1 MTDRA
6 VALSLSGSVE
16 ETYLLGPGEDL
27 LIGRS
32 LQARLPVD
40 DSCVSRRHCRLLL
53 RRGELWLEDLASAN
67 GTYLNGQRVE
77 RARVS
82 DGDVVELG
90 AIRLELSLGEAA
102 PGAPQANRLEPR
114 LFTISSRVH

>member
-1 MTDRA
+1 MADDT

-53 RRGELWLEDLASAN
+53 REGGLWLEDLASAN
-67 GTYLNGQRVE
+67 GTYLNGQRVD
-77 RARVS
+77 RAQIS

-90 AIRLELSLGEAA
+90 SIRLELSFA
-102 PGAPQANRLEPR
+102 PGRAG
-114 LFTISSRVH
+114 SRRSG